1 MKSPPS
7 THNGLYS
14 SSYPTATIVTGW
26 VGMGFELGFTIYYQ
40 LSGYPAQAVLI
51 NLIAVLLSVAGL
63 ILIKSFHKSRLAAH
77 QIVLGVYAALVGPG
91 VFTGGI
97 DSSAIVWLIF
107 VPFIAALTAGA
118 EASFIWSVVTML
130 SLVGLFILN
139 SVLRIDYTV
148 RPSDSVERF
157 IDLAC
162 AISAMAIA
170 IWVNETIKKRMVYRL
185 GVEISERT
193 HSQAELRLRNQEL
206 EQLNTQLLSTKANL
220 EASNSELERAL
231 VDIKQLSGMLP
242 ICSSC
247 KKIRNDKG
255 YWEAIEAYLR
265 NHSEVQFSHGI
276 CPDCAERLYPDT
288 RP

>member
-1 MKSPPS
+1 
-7 THNGLYS
+7 
-14 SSYPTATIVTGW
+14 
-26 VGMGFELGFTIYYQ
+26 
-40 LSGYPAQAVLI
+40 
-51 NLIAVLLSVAGL
+51 
-63 ILIKSFHKSRLAAH
+63 
-77 QIVLGVYAALVGPG
+77 

>member
-1 MKSPPS
+1 
-7 THNGLYS
+7 
-14 SSYPTATIVTGW
+14 
-26 VGMGFELGFTIYYQ
+26 
-40 LSGYPAQAVLI
+40 
-51 NLIAVLLSVAGL
+51 
-63 ILIKSFHKSRLAAH
+63 
-77 QIVLGVYAALVGPG
+77 
-91 VFTGGI
+91 
-97 DSSAIVWLIF
+97 LIF